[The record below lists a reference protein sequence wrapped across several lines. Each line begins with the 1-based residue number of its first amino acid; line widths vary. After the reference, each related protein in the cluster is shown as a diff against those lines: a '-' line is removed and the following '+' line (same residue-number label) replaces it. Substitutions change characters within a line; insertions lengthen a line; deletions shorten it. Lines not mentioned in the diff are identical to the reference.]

1 MCFFAGIISVAI
13 LASNVIYF
21 ELLWSSNRSTYTINL
36 GGGQQ
41 ELASKLGTQGV
52 KSKSLKLNTMHEN
65 AKEARKTFRL
75 KTTLITKTTCPQ
87 HYFLLILV
95 SSAPANVQRRK
106 DIRRTW
112 AGDTAIIPRWKTVFL
127 VAQSRVQSETDSL
140 LRENKNYGDLIR
152 GDYYDHY
159 WNQTLK
165 IQMGF
170 EWAIR
175 YCNFSFLLKMD
186 DDTFVHT
193 KKLIEVLNGHYRS
206 QQKVYMGRCWLKP
219 LVKRSHNNKWHISF
233 QEYNKTT
240 YPNFCP
246 GFGFV
251 LTPDSVELFVGLF
264 DVVPFFRFDDVY
276 VGMLAE
282 RAGVKTAGFHPGF
295 KQHPS
300 PPSIACN
307 LDPKVIVWHGITGKC
322 LFKLFEDI
330 F

>member
-1 MCFFAGIISVAI
+1 MRFFVWMTTFGILVW
-13 LASNVIYF
+13 NVNHF
-21 ELLWSSNRSTYTINL
+21 LLFRCSNRSTCTTNL

-41 ELASKLGTQGV
+41 ELASKMEAQR
-52 KSKSLKLNTMHEN
+52 KSFERNTTHEN
-65 AKEARKTFRL
+65 VPKTFGH

-112 AGDTAIIPRWKTVFL
+112 AVDTAIIPRWKTVFL
-127 VAQSRVQSETDSL
+127 VAQSRLENETDSL
-140 LRENKNYGDLIR
+140 LRENKNYGDLVR

-193 KKLIEVLNGHYRS
+193 KRLIEVLNGHYRS

-219 LVKRSHNNKWHISF
+219 LVKRSRNNKWHISF
-233 QEYNKTT
+233 QEYNITT
-240 YPNFCP
+240 YPNFCS

-282 RAGVKTAGFHPGF
+282 RAGVKTAGFRPGF
-295 KQHPS
+295 KQQPS
-300 PPSIACN
+300 PPSVACN
-307 LDPKVIVWHGITGKC
+307 LDPKVIVWHGIAGKC

>member
-1 MCFFAGIISVAI
+1 MCFLTGMTTVGI
-13 LASNVIYF
+13 LTWNVIHF
-21 ELLWSSNRSTYTINL
+21 DLFRSSIRSTYTINL

-41 ELASKLGTQGV
+41 ELASKLGTQEV
-52 KSKSLKLNTMHEN
+52 QSKSLKHNTMHKY

-112 AGDTAIIPRWKTVFL
+112 AVDTAIIPRWKTVFL

-140 LRENKNYGDLIR
+140 LRENKNYEDLVR

-193 KKLIEVLNGHYRS
+193 KQLIAVLNDYYRS
-206 QQKVYMGRCWLKP
+206 QQKMYMGMLWLQP
-219 LVKRSHNNKWHISF
+219 LVKRSQNNKWDISLK
-233 QEYNKTT
+233 EYNKTT
-240 YPNFCP
+240 YPDYCP

-251 LTPDSVELFVGLF
+251 LTSDSVELFVDLF

-282 RAGVKTAGFHPGF
+282 RAGVNGSFHGGFREY
-295 KQHPS
+295 PS
-300 PPSIACN
+300 PPSVACD
-307 LDPKVIVWHGITGKC
+307 LDPTVFVWHGITGKC
-322 LFKLFEDI
+322 LFKLFEDT